1 MKSEKPLGSEK
12 PFGIE
17 YYAYNNNQLL
27 KEVVRNSYDPIFVT
41 DSNGDIILVNQA
53 GCKHIGLPPEQLFGS
68 NIKDLL
74 KDGYYNRSTI
84 MESMEKKKT
93 VVGVV
98 KSANGI
104 SMMTTSTP
112 IIDENGDII
121 MVISNSRDMD
131 LIEKFMI
138 ELDQERK
145 KSSRYKNELEHLYNR
160 YWENESDIVAES
172 QVMKDIL
179 TKVSRIAK
187 TDSSVM
193 IYGHSGTGKEVIA
206 RYIHRKSNRSGGPFI
221 AVNCAAIPE
230 NLIESELFGYEKG
243 AFTGASHKGK
253 LGLFEVADKGTILLD
268 EIAELP
274 LNLQPKLLRVL
285 ENNEIR
291 RIGDIAS
298 RRVNIRIIGAT
309 NKNLKE
315 MIANNEFREDLY
327 YRLNVIPIK
336 LPPLCERP
344 DDILALASKFLV
356 ELNTKYNTQKR
367 FSHNITDTLLSYN
380 WPGNVRE
387 LRNVVERL
395 FIIATGNEIKAD
407 TAASLLLFDNQE
419 ISDDGKKASE
429 MPTIFKGTLKEA
441 TNTFQQHYINVV
453 LEECDNRV
461 GEAAKKLD
469 IHRSGLYKKTHPK
482 NK

>member
-1 MKSEKPLGSEK
+1 MTEDNLFSKENN
-12 PFGIE
+12 
-17 YYAYNNNQLL
+17 AYSNNQLL
-27 KEVVRNSYDPIFVT
+27 KEVVRNSSDAIFVT
-41 DSNGDIILVNQA
+41 DAKGNIILVNQA
-53 GCKHIGLPPEQLFGS
+53 SCKHMGLPPEELFGS
-68 NIKDLL
+68 NIKDLV
-74 KDGYYNRSTI
+74 KDGFYNRSTV
-84 MESMEKKKT
+84 MESMEKKET
-93 VVGVV
+93 VIGVV

-104 SMMTTSTP
+104 SMMATSTP
-112 IIDENGDII
+112 ITDDHGDIV
-121 MVISNSRDMD
+121 MVITNSRDMD

-138 ELDQERK
+138 ELEQERK
-145 KSSRYKNELEHLYNR
+145 KSSRYKNELEHLYNQ

-172 QVMKDIL
+172 HVMKDIFA
-179 TKVSRIAK
+179 KASQIAK

-206 RYIHRKSNRSGGPFI
+206 RYIHRKSNRNKGPFI

-230 NLIESELFGYEKG
+230 SLIESELFGYEKG
-243 AFTGASHKGK
+243 AFTGANNKGK

-285 ENNEIR
+285 ENSEIR
-291 RIGDIAS
+291 RVGDTVN

-315 MIANNEFREDLY
+315 MVLKHEFRDDLY

-336 LPPLCERP
+336 LPPLHERP
-344 DDILALASKFLV
+344 DDILALAHKFLK

-367 FSHNITDTLLSYN
+367 FSQNITDTLLSYN

-395 FIIATGNEIKAD
+395 FITAPGNEIETD
-407 TAASLLLFDNQE
+407 RVASLLLFDNQE
-419 ISDDGKKASE
+419 IANDSKNKFE
-429 MPTIFKGTLKEA
+429 IPFTIKGTLKEA
-441 TNTFQQHYINVV
+441 TEEFQQHYINMV
-453 LEECDNRV
+453 LAECDNHV
-461 GEAAKKLD
+461 GKAAEKLG
-469 IHRSGLYKKTHPK
+469 IHRTGLYKKTHPK
-482 NK
+482 K